1 MQRRQ
6 SHAVFRLH
14 AEQSFKTAP
23 SGERL
28 FFPYG
33 PWSRPYVLPDADT
46 ERRIYW
52 KLVWQLRIMLG
63 ALILGMTILSL
74 WRPPDSSPYFFVA
87 IVAITAIFVL
97 VSKVLFASDLQG
109 LGRAPQRLPL
119 RSFFGGLAGTHS
131 FRALRL
137 GLAVCLMFVF
147 TRAWMVASGRS
158 PVSGLLCVAFFGIHS
173 ISWGYAVWLKRPK
186 PRA

>member
-1 MQRRQ
+1 MRYF
-6 SHAVFRLH
+6 AYI

-63 ALILGMTILSL
+63 ALILGMPILLL
-74 WRPPDSSPYFFVA
+74 WRAADSAPYFLVE
-87 IVAITAIFVL
+87 IVAAAAIFVL
-97 VSKVLFASDLQG
+97 VSKVLLASDLQG

-119 RSFFGGLAGTHS
+119 RSFFGELAGTHS
-131 FRALRL
+131 FRALLL
-137 GLAVCLMFVF
+137 GLAGCLMFVS
-147 TRAWMVASGRS
+147 TGAWMVASGKS
-158 PVSGLLCVAFFGIHS
+158 PVSGLLCVAFFGIYG
-173 ISWGYAVWLKRPK
+173 IGWGYAVWLKRPK